1 MKLADISIKRPVF
14 ATVMVSVL
22 AVFGVWG
29 YFQLSVDMFPDVEFP
44 ICTVTAVY
52 PGADPETI
60 ESRVVDKL
68 EEAISAVSG
77 IKVLRSTS
85 MENVGLVFVQF
96 ELERKADQAVQDVR
110 DKVSAALKNLP
121 SDLEPPLVERLDIG
135 SAPVV
140 AIALAAQMPK
150 RELTAIAKDV
160 VKQRLQAIN
169 GVGSVDIVGGQE
181 REFHVWIDPQRLDSF
196 GLAPGDVAS
205 ALAAQNVEI
214 PGGRLDSGA
223 TELSIK
229 TRGQVHSAEGLGN
242 IIITAAAGAPVR
254 IRDVARVE
262 DGEQES
268 RSYATFSGQSSVT
281 LLVRKQSGSNM
292 VAVAHK
298 VKDALEKIKAQ
309 APQVSMKIASDT
321 SVFTERAIND
331 VKFDLLFG
339 AGLAILIIMF
349 FLHDWRATLI
359 SATALPVSVISTF
372 AFIQAMG
379 YTLNMMTMLALS
391 LSIGILIDD
400 AIVVIENIHRHLE
413 MGKPPLRA
421 AGEATAEIGLAV
433 MATTASIL
441 AVFVPVATMKG
452 MIGRFFV
459 QFGLT
464 VAFAVAV
471 SLFVAFTLTPML
483 SSRFLRAHTGKGA
496 VGRAIEAFLDT
507 IEHAYSRLLG
517 GALRHRVLTIL
528 AALAAFVAAIFLA
541 AIVPKEFMAIEDRG
555 QVSVKLEMPSGT
567 ALALTEG
574 TAEAIATRLR
584 GLPGVADTLVTIGGS
599 ALSEIN
605 RAEIQVNMV
614 EKKKR
619 AFSQAQLIAYAREQ
633 MAGWLGRGDIKFA
646 VEPFQMMGGGSGAF
660 RSAMVQFNVRGKDY
674 GEISKAT
681 DEIIKWM
688 SEQKVMVD
696 GKPRSPYVDLD
707 TSYRGGKPELAVNID
722 RDRAADLGV
731 PMAVIAMTLRSL
743 MADEKVSEITTGG
756 ERFDV
761 RMKLDEKFRQSAQD
775 LMALKVR
782 STSGQLVNLSNVV
795 SIVHGT
801 GPGKI
806 ERQNRQRQITVYANL
821 NGIAL
826 GEASQQIDA
835 IAKKVVPK
843 TMVTDWTGM
852 ADIMRESMG
861 YLLSALLLAV
871 IIVYL
876 VLAAQFES
884 FLHPFTIMLSLPL
897 SMVGALGAIAIT
909 HSMLNIM
916 TMIGIILLMGLVTKN
931 AILLVDYTNTLRR
944 QGVGRKEALLKA
956 GAVRLRPIL
965 MTTGAMI
972 FGMLPVALGI
982 SEGGELRAPM
992 AIAVI
997 GGLITST
1004 LLTLV
1009 VVPVAYTIIDAIAE
1023 RTLGHATVM
1032 REGEETPLQI
1042 AASHG
1047 E

>member
-29 YFQLSVDMFPDVEFP
+29 YRQLSIDMFPDVEFP
-44 ICTVTAVY
+44 ICTVTATY

-77 IKVLRSTS
+77 IKTLRSTS
-85 MENVGLVFVQF
+85 MESVGLVFVQF

-135 SAPVV
+135 AAPVV
-140 AIALAAQMPK
+140 AIALAGEMPK
-150 RELTAIAKDV
+150 RDLTDIAKNT

-169 GVGSVDIVGGQE
+169 GVGTVDIIGGQE
-181 REFHVWIDPQRLDSF
+181 REFHLWIDPQRLDSF
-196 GLAPGDVAS
+196 GLAPGDVAQ
-205 ALAAQNVEI
+205 AVAAQNVEI

-223 TELSIK
+223 LELSIK
-229 TRGQVHSAEGLGN
+229 TRGQVHSAEELGN
-242 IIITAAAGAPVR
+242 IIITAAGGSPVR

-262 DGEQES
+262 DGEQER
-268 RSYATFSGQSSVT
+268 RSYATFSGKSSVT
-281 LLVRKQSGSNM
+281 MVVRKQSGSNT
-292 VAVAHK
+292 VDVAHK
-298 VKDALEKIKAQ
+298 VKAALDKLRAQ
-309 APQVSMKIASDT
+309 YPKVEMKIASDN
-321 SVFTERAIND
+321 SLFTERAIDD

-339 AGLAILIIMF
+339 AALAIFIILF

-372 AFIQAMG
+372 AFIYFMG

-413 MGKPPLRA
+413 MGKSPMKA
-421 AGEATAEIGLAV
+421 AADATAEIGLAV

-452 MIGRFFV
+452 LIGRFFV

-483 SSRFLRAHTGKGA
+483 SSRFLRAHTGKGPIA
-496 VGRAIEAFLDT
+496 KAIEGFLDA
-507 IEHAYSRLLG
+507 IERAYSKLLTA
-517 GALRHRVLTIL
+517 ALRHRAITVLT
-528 AALAAFVAAIFLA
+528 ALAVFVGSIFLA
-541 AIVPKEFMAIEDRG
+541 AIVPKEFMPVEDRS
-555 QVSVKLEMPSGT
+555 QFVVKLEMPLGASLG
-567 ALALTEG
+567 ATE
-574 TAEAIATRLR
+574 TMAESIATKLR
-584 GLPGVADTLVTIGGS
+584 GVPGVEDTLVTIGGN
-599 ALSEIN
+599 ALAEIN
-605 RAEIQVNMV
+605 RAEIQVNLV
-614 EKKKR
+614 GKKKR
-619 AFSQAQLIAYAREQ
+619 NFSQAQMIAYTRTQ
-633 MAGWLGRGDIKFA
+633 ISSWLGRADVNVA
-646 VEPFQMMGGGSGAF
+646 VEPFNMTGASSGAI
-660 RSAMVQFNVRGKDY
+660 RNSMVQFNVRGKNY
-674 GEISKAT
+674 PEISKAT
-681 DEIIKWM
+681 DEIMK
-688 SEQKVMVD
+688 SLGEQEVVVD
-696 GKPRSPYVDLD
+696 GKKQKGYVDLD
-707 TSYRGGKPELAVNID
+707 TSYRGGKPELAINID

-731 PMAVIAMTLRSL
+731 PMAVIAMTMRSL
-743 MADEKVSEITTGG
+743 MADDKVSEMTADGQRYDI
-756 ERFDV
+756 
-761 RMKLDEKFRQSAQD
+761 RMKLDEGFRQKAQD

-782 STSGQLVNLSNVV
+782 STTGQLVNLSNVV
-795 SIVHGT
+795 SILDEA

-806 ERQNRQRQITVYANL
+806 ERQNRQRQITIFANL

-826 GEASQQIDA
+826 GQATKQVEAF
-835 IAKKVVPK
+835 AKKLVPS
-843 TMVTDWTGM
+843 TMTTDWAGQADMM
-852 ADIMRESMG
+852 AESMG

-897 SMVGALGAIAIT
+897 SMVGALGAIALT

-944 QGVGRKEALLKA
+944 QGIARREALLKA

-972 FGMLPVALGI
+972 FGMAPVALGI

-1009 VVPVAYTIIDAIAE
+1009 VIPVAYTIIDALAE
-1023 RTLGHATVM
+1023 RVLGHATVM
-1032 REGEETPLQI
+1032 REGEETPLE
-1042 AASHG
+1042 ALARHG
-1047 E
+1047 

>member
-14 ATVMVSVL
+14 ATVMAAVL
-22 AVFGVWG
+22 TVFGVWG
-29 YFQLSVDMFPDVEFP
+29 YRQLSVDMFPEVEFP
-44 ICTVTAVY
+44 ICTVTAIY

-77 IKVLRSTS
+77 IKTLRSTS

-135 SAPVV
+135 AAPVL
-140 AIALAAQMPK
+140 AIALAGDMPK
-150 RELTAIAKDV
+150 RDLTAIAKDT

-169 GVGSVDIVGGQE
+169 GVGSIDIIGGQE
-181 REFHVWIDPQRLDSF
+181 REFHVWIDPQKLDSF
-196 GLAPGDVAS
+196 GLAPGDVAQAVAS
-205 ALAAQNVEI
+205 QNVEI

-223 TELSIK
+223 LELSIK
-229 TRGQVHSAEGLGN
+229 TRGQVHTAEELGN
-242 IIITAAAGAPVR
+242 IIITAAGGAPVR

-262 DGEQES
+262 DGEQER
-268 RSYATFSGQSSVT
+268 RSYATFSGKSAVT
-281 LLVRKQSGSNM
+281 LVVRKQSGSNT
-292 VAVAHK
+292 VDVAHK
-298 VKDALEKIKAQ
+298 VKAALEKLK
-309 APQVSMKIASDT
+309 PQIPTVTMRIASDN
-321 SVFTERAIND
+321 SVFSERAIDD

-339 AGLAILIIMF
+339 AVLAILIIMF

-359 SATALPVSVISTF
+359 SATALPVSVIATF
-372 AFIQAMG
+372 AFIKVMG

-413 MGKPPLRA
+413 MGKSAMKA

-452 MIGRFFV
+452 IIGRFFV

-464 VAFAVAV
+464 VAFAVSV

-483 SSRFLRAHTGKGA
+483 SSRFLRAHTSKGPISK
-496 VGRAIEAFLDT
+496 AIEGFLDA
-507 IEHAYSRLLG
+507 IEHAYSKLLS
-517 GALRHRVLTIL
+517 AAMRHRVLTVLTAIGVF
-528 AALAAFVAAIFLA
+528 AASIFLA
-541 AIVPKEFMAIEDRG
+541 AIVPKEFMSVEDRS
-555 QVSVKLEMPSGT
+555 QFMVKLELPSGSS
-567 ALALTEG
+567 LATTE
-574 TAEAIATRLR
+574 TMAESIATKLR
-584 GLPGVADTLVTIGGS
+584 SVPGVEDTLVTIGGN
-599 ALSEIN
+599 ALAEIN
-605 RAEIQVNMV
+605 RAEIQVNLV
-614 EKKKR
+614 GKKKR
-619 AFSQAQLIAYAREQ
+619 DFSQAQMITYTRDQ
-633 MAGWLGRGDIKFA
+633 IAGWLGSGDINYA
-646 VEPFQMMGGGSGAF
+646 VEPFNMTGASSGAI
-660 RSAMVQFNVRGKDY
+660 RNSMVQFNVRGKNY
-674 GEISKAT
+674 VEISKAT
-681 DEIIKWM
+681 DEIIK
-688 SEQKVMVD
+688 SLREEEVVANGKKQKA
-696 GKPRSPYVDLD
+696 YVDLD
-707 TSYRGGKPELAVNID
+707 VSYRGGKPELAINID

-731 PMAVIAMTLRSL
+731 PMAVIAMTMRSL
-743 MADEKVSEITTGG
+743 MADDKVSDMTADGQ
-756 ERFDV
+756 RYDV
-761 RMKLDEKFRQSAQD
+761 RMKLDESFRRKAQD

-782 STSGQLVNLSNVV
+782 STTGQLINLSNVV
-795 SIVHGT
+795 SILDEA

-806 ERQNRQRQITVYANL
+806 ERQNRQRQITIFANL
-821 NGIAL
+821 SGLAL
-826 GEASQQIDA
+826 GSATKQVEDL
-835 IAKKVVPK
+835 AKKVVPS
-843 TMVTDWTGM
+843 TMTTDWAGQ
-852 ADIMRESMG
+852 ADMMKESMG

-931 AILLVDYTNTLRR
+931 AILLVDYANTLRR
-944 QGVGRKEALLKA
+944 QGLARSEALLKA

-972 FGMLPVALGI
+972 FGMMPVAIGL

-1009 VVPVAYTIIDAIAE
+1009 VVPVAYTILDSIAE

-1032 REGEETPLQI
+1032 REGEETPLE
-1042 AASHG
+1042 AAARHA
-1047 E
+1047 

>member
-1 MKLADISIKRPVF
+1 MKLADISIRRPVF
-14 ATVMVSVL
+14 ATVMASVL
-22 AVFGVWG
+22 TVFGVWG
-29 YFQLSVDMFPDVEFP
+29 YQQLSIDMYPEVEFP
-44 ICTVTAVY
+44 IVTVTAVY

-68 EEAISAVSG
+68 EEAISTVNG

-110 DKVSAALKNLP
+110 DKVSSALKNLP
-121 SDLEPPLVERLDIG
+121 TDLEPPLVERVDIG
-135 SAPVV
+135 AAPIM
-140 AIALAAQMPK
+140 AIALAGDMRK
-150 RELTAIAKDV
+150 RDLTDIAKNT

-169 GVGSVDIVGGQE
+169 GVGGIDIVGGQE
-181 REFHVWIDPQRLDSF
+181 REFHVWIDPRQLDAY
-196 GLAPGDVAS
+196 GLAPADVAQ

-214 PGGRLDSGA
+214 PGGRLDAGPL
-223 TELSIK
+223 ELSIK
-229 TRGQVHSAEGLGN
+229 TRGQVHSAAELQD
-242 IIITAAAGAPVR
+242 IIITAAGGSPVR

-268 RSYATFSGQSSVT
+268 RSYATFSGKSSVT
-281 LLVRKQSGSNM
+281 LLVRKQSGSN
-292 VAVAHK
+292 VVEVAHK
-298 VKDALEKIKAQ
+298 VKAALEKLKV
-309 APQVSMKIASDT
+309 QVPTVTMRVASDS
-321 SVFTERAIND
+321 SVFTERAISD

-339 AGLAILIIMF
+339 AALAILIILF

-359 SATALPVSVISTF
+359 SATALPVSVIATF
-372 AFIQAMG
+372 AFIHAMG
-379 YTLNMMTMLALS
+379 FTLNMMTMLALS

-413 MGKPPLRA
+413 MGKSPMKA

-464 VAFAVAV
+464 VAFAVSV

-483 SSRFLRAHTGKGA
+483 SSRFLRTHTGKGRI
-496 VGRAIEAFLDT
+496 GLAIEGFLDAV
-507 IEHAYSRLLG
+507 EHAYSKLLAA
-517 GALRHRVLTIL
+517 ALRHRVLTVLFAVLVFL
-528 AALAAFVAAIFLA
+528 ASLVLA
-541 AIVPKEFMAIEDRG
+541 AIVPKEFMPIEDRG
-555 QVSVKLEMPSGT
+555 QFAVKLELPSGT
-567 ALALTEG
+567 ALGVTEK
-574 TAEAIATRLR
+574 TAEDISTKLR
-584 GLPGVADTLVTIGGS
+584 ALPGVQDTLVTIGGS
-599 ALSEIN
+599 TLSEIN
-605 RAEIQVNMV
+605 RAEIQVNLV
-614 EKKKR
+614 SKKKR
-619 AFSQAQLIAYAREQ
+619 AFSQAHIIAYTRDLVP
-633 MAGWLGRGDIKFA
+633 GWLGRGDVKFA
-646 VEPFQMMGGGSGAF
+646 VEPYQMVGGGNSAF
-660 RSAMVQFNVRGKDY
+660 RSAVIQFNVRGKDY
-674 GEISKAT
+674 AEISKAT
-681 DEIIKWM
+681 DKIIDWM
-688 SEQKVMVD
+688 KTQK
-696 GKPRSPYVDLD
+696 GYVDLD
-707 TSYRGGKPELAVNID
+707 VSYRGGKPELVVDID

-731 PMAVIAMTLRSL
+731 PMATIAMTMRSL
-743 MADEKVSEITTGG
+743 MADDKVSELTSQG
-756 ERFDV
+756 ERYDV
-761 RMKLDEKFRQSAQD
+761 RMKLDEKFRRNARD

-782 STSGQLVNLSNVV
+782 SNSGQLVDLSNVAT
-795 SIVHGT
+795 IVRGT
-801 GPGKI
+801 GPAKI

-821 NGIAL
+821 NGIPL
-826 GEASQQIDA
+826 GDATKQIEA
-835 IAKKVVPK
+835 IAKKVVPP
-843 TMVTDWTGM
+843 TMTTDWTGM

-861 YLLSALLLAV
+861 YLLSALLLAI

-897 SMVGALGAIAIT
+897 SMVGALGAIALT

-944 QGVGRKEALLKA
+944 KGIPRLDALLKA

-965 MTTGAMI
+965 MTTGAMV
-972 FGMLPVALGI
+972 FGMAPIALGI

-1009 VVPVAYTIIDAIAE
+1009 VVPVAYTLIDSIAE
-1023 RTLGHATVM
+1023 RTLGHVTVM
-1032 REGEETPLQI
+1032 REGEETPLE
-1042 AASHG
+1042 ALAKHG
-1047 E
+1047 

>member
-29 YFQLSVDMFPDVEFP
+29 YKQLSIDMFPDVEFP
-44 ICTVTAVY
+44 ICTVTATY

-77 IKVLRSTS
+77 IKTLRSTS
-85 MENVGLVFVQF
+85 MESVGLVFVQF

-110 DKVSAALKNLP
+110 DKVSGALKNLP

-135 SAPVV
+135 AAPVV
-140 AIALAAQMPK
+140 SIALAGNIPK
-150 RELTAIAKDV
+150 RDLTDIAKNTI
-160 VKQRLQAIN
+160 KQRLQAIN
-169 GVGSVDIVGGQE
+169 GVGTIDIVGGQE

-196 GLAPGDVAS
+196 GLAPGDVAQ
-205 ALAAQNVEI
+205 AVAAQNVEI

-223 TELSIK
+223 LEFSIK
-229 TRGQVHSAEGLGN
+229 TRGQVHTGEELGN
-242 IIITAAAGAPVR
+242 IIITASGGSPVR

-262 DGEQES
+262 DGEQER
-268 RSYATFSGQSSVT
+268 RSYATFSGKSSVT
-281 LLVRKQSGSNM
+281 MVVRKQSGSNT
-292 VAVAHK
+292 VDVAHK
-298 VKDALEKIKAQ
+298 VKAAIEKLKPQ
-309 APQVSMKIASDT
+309 FPQVTMQIASDN
-321 SVFTERAIND
+321 SVFTERAIDD

-339 AGLAILIIMF
+339 AALAILIIMF

-372 AFIQAMG
+372 AFIYFMG

-413 MGKPPLRA
+413 MGKSPMKA

-483 SSRFLRAHTGKGA
+483 SSRFLRAHATKGPIGK
-496 VGRAIEAFLDT
+496 AIEGFLDA
-507 IEHAYSRLLG
+507 IEHAYSRLLS
-517 GALRHRVLTIL
+517 GALRHRFLTVLVAIGVFVASIYL
-528 AALAAFVAAIFLA
+528 AAK
-541 AIVPKEFMAIEDRG
+541 VPKEFMAVEDRG
-555 QVSVKLEMPSGT
+555 QFMVKLEMPSGSSLG
-567 ALALTEG
+567 ATE
-574 TAEAIATRLR
+574 TMAESVATKLR
-584 GLPGVADTLVTIGGS
+584 GVPGVADTLVTIGGS
-599 ALSEIN
+599 ALAEVN
-605 RAEIQVNMV
+605 RAEIQVNLV
-614 EKKKR
+614 AKKKR
-619 AFSQAQLIAYAREQ
+619 SFSQAEMINYTRNQISA
-633 MAGWLGRGDIKFA
+633 WLGRPEINVA
-646 VEPFQMMGGGSGAF
+646 VEPFNMTGASSGAI
-660 RSAMVQFNVRGKDY
+660 RNSMVQFNVRGKYYAD
-674 GEISKAT
+674 ISKAT
-681 DEIIKWM
+681 DEIIK
-688 SEQKVMVD
+688 SLQAEEVVVDTKKQKA
-696 GKPRSPYVDLD
+696 YVDLD

-743 MADEKVSEITTGG
+743 MADDKVSEMTADGQRYDI
-756 ERFDV
+756 
-761 RMKLDEKFRQSAQD
+761 RMKLDEKFRQNARD

-782 STSGQLVNLSNVV
+782 ATTGQLVDLSNVV
-795 SIVHGT
+795 SIVDGD

-806 ERQNRQRQITVYANL
+806 ERQNRQRQITVFANL
-821 NGIAL
+821 SGIAL
-826 GEASQQIDA
+826 GAATQQVES
-835 IAKKVVPK
+835 IAKKVVPS
-843 TMVTDWTGM
+843 TMTTDWAGQ

-884 FLHPFTIMLSLPL
+884 FLHPLTIMLSLPL
-897 SMVGALGAIAIT
+897 SMVGALGAIALT

-931 AILLVDYTNTLRR
+931 AILLVDYANTLRR
-944 QGVGRKEALLKA
+944 RGIARKEALLKA

-965 MTTGAMI
+965 MTTGAMV
-972 FGMLPVALGI
+972 FGMAPVALGI

-1009 VVPVAYTIIDAIAE
+1009 IVPVAYTIIDAIAE
-1023 RTLGHATVM
+1023 RTLGHVTVM
-1032 REGEETPLQI
+1032 KEGEETPLQ
-1042 AASHG
+1042 AAATHG
-1047 E
+1047 

>member
-29 YFQLSVDMFPDVEFP
+29 YRQLSIDMFPEVEFP

-77 IKVLRSTS
+77 IKTLRSTS

-121 SDLEPPLVERLDIG
+121 SDLEPPLIERLDIG
-135 SAPVV
+135 AAPVI
-140 AIALAAQMPK
+140 AIALAGDMPK
-150 RELTAIAKDV
+150 RDLTDIAKNS

-169 GVGSVDIVGGQE
+169 GVGTIDIIGGQE
-181 REFHVWIDPQRLDSF
+181 REFHIWIDPQRLDSF
-196 GLAPGDVAS
+196 GLAPGDVAQAVAS
-205 ALAAQNVEI
+205 QNVEI

-223 TELSIK
+223 LELSIK
-229 TRGQVHSAEGLGN
+229 TRGQVHNAEELGN
-242 IIITAAAGAPVR
+242 IIITAAGGAPVR

-262 DGEQES
+262 DGEQER
-268 RSYATFSGQSSVT
+268 RSYATFSGKSSVT
-281 LLVRKQSGSNM
+281 MVVRKQSGSNT
-292 VAVAHK
+292 VDVAHK
-298 VKDALEKIKAQ
+298 VKAALEKLR
-309 APQVSMKIASDT
+309 PQFPKVTMRIASDN
-321 SVFTERAIND
+321 SVFTERAIDD

-339 AGLAILIIMF
+339 ALLAILIIMF

-372 AFIQAMG
+372 AFIYFMG

-413 MGKPPLRA
+413 MGKSPMKA
-421 AGEATAEIGLAV
+421 ATEATAEIGLAV

-452 MIGRFFV
+452 IIGRFFV

-464 VAFAVAV
+464 VAFAVSV

-483 SSRFLRAHTGKGA
+483 SSRFLRAHSGKGPI
-496 VGRAIEAFLDT
+496 GKAIEGFLDA
-507 IEHAYSRLLG
+507 IERAYSKLLSA
-517 GALRHRVLTIL
+517 ALRHRVLTVLSAIAVFVVSIYL
-528 AALAAFVAAIFLA
+528 AT
-541 AIVPKEFMAIEDRG
+541 IVPKEFMAVEDRG
-555 QVSVKLEMPSGT
+555 QFLVKLEMPTGASLG
-567 ALALTEG
+567 ATE
-574 TAEAIATRLR
+574 TMAESVATNLR
-584 GLPGVADTLVTIGGS
+584 GVPGVEDTLLTIGGS
-599 ALSEIN
+599 ALAEIN
-605 RAEIQVNMV
+605 RAEIQVNLV
-614 EKKKR
+614 GKKKR
-619 AFSQAQLIAYAREQ
+619 GFSQAQMIDYTRKQ
-633 MAGWLGRGDIKFA
+633 IPGWLGRADVNFA
-646 VEPFQMMGGGSGAF
+646 VEPFNMTGASGGAF
-660 RSAMVQFNVRGKDY
+660 RNSMVQFNVRGRNY
-674 GEISKAT
+674 AEISKAT
-681 DEIIKWM
+681 DEILKTLGNQ
-688 SEQKVMVD
+688 EALVD
-696 GKPRSPYVDLD
+696 GKKQKAYVDLD
-707 TSYRGGKPELAVNID
+707 VSYRGGKPELAINID

-731 PMAVIAMTLRSL
+731 PMAVIAMTMRSL
-743 MADEKVSEITTGG
+743 MADDKVSEMTADGQRYDI
-756 ERFDV
+756 
-761 RMKLDEKFRQSAQD
+761 RMKLDESFRQKAQD

-782 STSGQLVNLSNVV
+782 STTGQLVNLSNVV
-795 SIVHGT
+795 SIVNEA

-806 ERQNRQRQITVYANL
+806 DRQNRQRQITVFANL
-821 NGIAL
+821 SGIAL
-826 GEASQQIDA
+826 GEATTQVETL
-835 IAKKVVPK
+835 AKKIVPT
-843 TMVTDWTGM
+843 TMTTDWAGQ

-861 YLLSALLLAV
+861 YLISALLLAI

-897 SMVGALGAIAIT
+897 SMVGALGAIALT

-931 AILLVDYTNTLRR
+931 AILLVDYANTLRR
-944 QGVGRKEALLKA
+944 KGIPRKDALLKA

-972 FGMLPVALGI
+972 FGMAPVALGL

-1009 VVPVAYTIIDAIAE
+1009 IVPVAYTIIDAVAE

-1032 REGEETPLQI
+1032 REGEETPLE
-1042 AASHG
+1042 AAAKHA
-1047 E
+1047 

>member
-29 YFQLSVDMFPDVEFP
+29 YRQLSIDMFPEVEFP

-77 IKVLRSTS
+77 IKTLRSTS

-121 SDLEPPLVERLDIG
+121 SDLEPPLIERLDIG
-135 SAPVV
+135 AAPVI
-140 AIALAAQMPK
+140 AIALAGDMPK
-150 RELTAIAKDV
+150 RDLTDIAKNS

-169 GVGSVDIVGGQE
+169 GVGTIDIIGGQE

-196 GLAPGDVAS
+196 GLAPGDVAQAVAS
-205 ALAAQNVEI
+205 QNVEI

-223 TELSIK
+223 LELSIK
-229 TRGQVHSAEGLGN
+229 TRGQVHSAEELGN
-242 IIITAAAGAPVR
+242 IIITAAGGAPVR

-262 DGEQES
+262 DGEQER
-268 RSYATFSGQSSVT
+268 RSYATFSGKSSVT
-281 LLVRKQSGSNM
+281 MVVRKQSGSNT
-292 VAVAHK
+292 VDVAHK
-298 VKDALEKIKAQ
+298 VKAALEKLKVQ
-309 APQVSMKIASDT
+309 FPKVEMKIASDN
-321 SVFTERAIND
+321 SVFTERAIDD

-339 AGLAILIIMF
+339 ALLAILIIMF

-372 AFIQAMG
+372 AFIHAMG

-413 MGKPPLRA
+413 MGKSPMKA

-452 MIGRFFV
+452 VIGRFFV

-464 VAFAVAV
+464 VSFAVAV

-483 SSRFLRAHTGKGA
+483 SSRFLRSHASKGPIGK
-496 VGRAIEAFLDT
+496 AIEGFLDA
-507 IEHAYSRLLG
+507 IERTYTKLLSA
-517 GALRHRVLTIL
+517 ALRHRVLTVFSAI
-528 AALAAFVAAIFLA
+528 AVFVASIFLA
-541 AIVPKEFMAIEDRG
+541 AIVPKEFMAVEDRG
-555 QVSVKLEMPSGT
+555 QFLVKLEMPTGASLG
-567 ALALTEG
+567 ATE
-574 TAEAIATRLR
+574 TMAESVATKLR
-584 GLPGVADTLVTIGGS
+584 AVPGVEDTLLTIGGS
-599 ALSEIN
+599 ALAEIN
-605 RAEIQVNMV
+605 RAEIQVNLV
-614 EKKKR
+614 GKKKR
-619 AFSQAQLIAYAREQ
+619 TFSQAEMIDYTRKQIP
-633 MAGWLGRGDIKFA
+633 GWLGRTDVNYA
-646 VEPFQMMGGGSGAF
+646 VEPFNMTGASGGAF
-660 RSAMVQFNVRGKDY
+660 RNSMVQFNVRGKNY
-674 GEISKAT
+674 AEISKAT
-681 DEIIKWM
+681 DEILK
-688 SEQKVMVD
+688 SLGDQEVLVD
-696 GKPRSPYVDLD
+696 GKKQKAYVDLD
-707 TSYRGGKPELAVNID
+707 VSYRGGKPELAINID

-731 PMAVIAMTLRSL
+731 PMAAIAMTMRSL
-743 MADEKVSEITTGG
+743 MADDKVSEMTADGQRYDI
-756 ERFDV
+756 
-761 RMKLDEKFRQSAQD
+761 RMKLDESFRQKAQD

-782 STSGQLVNLSNVV
+782 ATTGQLVDLSNVV
-795 SIVHGT
+795 SIVNEA

-806 ERQNRQRQITVYANL
+806 DRQNRQRQITVFANL
-821 NGIAL
+821 SGIAL
-826 GEASQQIDA
+826 GEATKQVETL
-835 IAKKVVPK
+835 AKKIVPS
-843 TMVTDWTGM
+843 TMTTDWAGQ

-861 YLLSALLLAV
+861 YLLSALLLAI

-897 SMVGALGAIAIT
+897 SMVGALGAIALT

-931 AILLVDYTNTLRR
+931 AILLVDYANTLRR
-944 QGVGRKEALLKA
+944 QGIPRLDALLKA

-972 FGMLPVALGI
+972 FGMAPVALGL

-1009 VVPVAYTIIDAIAE
+1009 IVPVAYTIIDAIAE
-1023 RTLGHATVM
+1023 RTIGHATVM
-1032 REGEETPLQI
+1032 REGEETPLE
-1042 AASHG
+1042 AAAKHA
-1047 E
+1047 

>member
-29 YFQLSVDMFPDVEFP
+29 YRQLSIDMFPDVEFP
-44 ICTVTAVY
+44 ICTVTATY

-77 IKVLRSTS
+77 IKTLRSTS
-85 MENVGLVFVQF
+85 MESVGLVFVQF

-135 SAPVV
+135 AAPVV
-140 AIALAAQMPK
+140 AIALAGDMPK
-150 RELTAIAKDV
+150 RDLTDIAKNT

-169 GVGSVDIVGGQE
+169 GVGTVDIIGGQE

-196 GLAPGDVAS
+196 GLAPGDVAQ
-205 ALAAQNVEI
+205 AVAAQNVEI

-223 TELSIK
+223 LELSIK
-229 TRGQVHSAEGLGN
+229 TRGQVHSAEELGN
-242 IIITAAAGAPVR
+242 IIITAAGGAPVR

-262 DGEQES
+262 DGEQER
-268 RSYATFSGQSSVT
+268 RSYATFSGKSSVT
-281 LLVRKQSGSNM
+281 MVVRKQSGSNT
-292 VAVAHK
+292 VDVAHK
-298 VKDALEKIKAQ
+298 VKTALTKLRAQ
-309 APQVSMKIASDT
+309 YPNVEMKIASDN
-321 SVFTERAIND
+321 SLFTERAIDD

-339 AGLAILIIMF
+339 ALLAILIIMF

-372 AFIQAMG
+372 AFIYFMG

-400 AIVVIENIHRHLE
+400 AIVVIENIHRHLA
-413 MGKPPLRA
+413 MGKSPMKA
-421 AGEATAEIGLAV
+421 AAEATSEIGLAV
-433 MATTASIL
+433 IATTASIL

-452 MIGRFFV
+452 IIGRFFV

-464 VAFAVAV
+464 VAFAVTV

-483 SSRFLRAHTGKGA
+483 SSRFLRSHTGKGPI
-496 VGRAIEAFLDT
+496 GKAIERFLDA
-507 IEHAYSRLLG
+507 IEHAYTRLLS
-517 GALRHRVLTIL
+517 GALHHRVLTVLSLIPVIVFS
-528 AALAAFVAAIFLA
+528 AYSFM
-541 AIVPKEFMAIEDRG
+541 IVPKGFMATEDRS
-555 QVSVKLEMPSGT
+555 QYLVKLEMPTGASLG
-567 ALALTEG
+567 ATE
-574 TAEAIATRLR
+574 TMAESIATKLR
-584 GLPGVADTLVTIGGS
+584 AVPGVEDTLVTIGGS
-599 ALSEIN
+599 ALAEIN
-605 RAEIQVNMV
+605 RAEIQVNLV
-614 EKKKR
+614 GKKKR
-619 AFSQAQLIAYAREQ
+619 AFSQEQ
-633 MAGWLGRGDIKFA
+633 MIDYTRNQIPGWLGRDDVNCA
-646 VEPFQMMGGGSGAF
+646 VEPFNMTGASGGAIRNS
-660 RSAMVQFNVRGKDY
+660 MVQFNVRGKNY
-674 GEISKAT
+674 AEISKAT
-681 DEIIKWM
+681 DEIIQ
-688 SEQKVMVD
+688 SLREQEVMVD
-696 GKPRSPYVDLD
+696 GKKQKSYVDLD
-707 TSYRGGKPELAVNID
+707 TSYRGGKPELAINID

-731 PMAVIAMTLRSL
+731 PMAVIAMTMRSL
-743 MADEKVSEITTGG
+743 MADDKVSEMTADGQRYDI
-756 ERFDV
+756 
-761 RMKLDEKFRQSAQD
+761 RMKLDENFRHNAQD
-775 LMALKVR
+775 LMALKLR
-782 STSGQLVNLSNVV
+782 STTGQLVSLSNVV
-795 SIVHGT
+795 SIVNEA

-806 ERQNRQRQITVYANL
+806 ERQNRQRQITVFANL
-821 NGIAL
+821 SGIAL
-826 GEASQQIDA
+826 GAATKQVESL
-835 IAKKVVPK
+835 AKKVVPSSM
-843 TMVTDWTGM
+843 TTDWAGQ
-852 ADIMRESMG
+852 ADIMVESFG
-861 YLLSALLLAV
+861 YLISALLLAV

-884 FLHPFTIMLSLPL
+884 FLHPFTIMMSLPL
-897 SMVGALGAIAIT
+897 SMVGALGAIVLA
-909 HSMLNIM
+909 HSVLNIM
-916 TMIGIILLMGLVTKN
+916 TAIGIILLMGLVTKN

-944 QGVGRKEALLKA
+944 QGLSRLDALLKA

-972 FGMLPVALGI
+972 FGMAPVALGV

-1009 VVPVAYTIIDAIAE
+1009 VVPVAYTILDSIAE

-1032 REGEETPLQI
+1032 REGEETPLEV
-1042 AASHG
+1042 AARHA
-1047 E
+1047 

>member
-29 YFQLSVDMFPDVEFP
+29 YQKLSVDMFPDVEFP

-77 IKVLRSTS
+77 IKTLRSTS
-85 MENVGLVFVQF
+85 MESVGLVFVQF

-135 SAPVV
+135 AAPVI
-140 AIALAAQMPK
+140 AIALAGDMPK
-150 RELTAIAKDV
+150 RDLTDIAKNT

-169 GVGSVDIVGGQE
+169 GVGTVDIIGGQE

-196 GLAPGDVAS
+196 GLAPGDVAQAVAS
-205 ALAAQNVEI
+205 QNVEI

-223 TELSIK
+223 LELSIK
-229 TRGQVHSAEGLGN
+229 TRGQVHSAEELGN
-242 IIITAAAGAPVR
+242 IIITAAGGAPVR

-262 DGEQES
+262 DGEQER
-268 RSYATFSGQSSVT
+268 RSYATFSGKSSVT
-281 LLVRKQSGSNM
+281 MVVRKQSGSNT
-292 VAVAHK
+292 VDVAHK
-298 VKDALEKIKAQ
+298 VKAALVKLRAQ
-309 APQVSMKIASDT
+309 YPKVEMKIASDN
-321 SVFTERAIND
+321 SLFTERAIDD

-339 AGLAILIIMF
+339 ALLAILIIMF

-372 AFIQAMG
+372 AFIYFMG

-413 MGKPPLRA
+413 MGKSPMKA

-452 MIGRFFV
+452 LIGRFFV

-483 SSRFLRAHTGKGA
+483 SSRFLRAHTGKGPI
-496 VGRAIEAFLDT
+496 GKAIEGFLDA
-507 IEHAYSRLLG
+507 IEHAYTKLLSA
-517 GALRHRVLTIL
+517 ALRHRVLTVLTAIVV
-528 AALAAFVAAIFLA
+528 FVGSIFLA
-541 AIVPKEFMAIEDRG
+541 AIVPKEFMSVEDRS
-555 QVSVKLEMPSGT
+555 QFLVKLEMPSGSSLG
-567 ALALTEG
+567 ATE
-574 TAEAIATRLR
+574 TMSESIATKLR
-584 GLPGVADTLVTIGGS
+584 AVPGVQDTLVTIGGS
-599 ALSEIN
+599 ALAEIN
-605 RAEIQVNMV
+605 RAEIQVNLV
-614 EKKKR
+614 GKKKR
-619 AFSQAQLIAYAREQ
+619 NFSQAKMIDYTRNKIRE
-633 MAGWLGRGDIKFA
+633 WLGRADVNYA
-646 VEPFQMMGGGSGAF
+646 VEPFNMTGASSGAF
-660 RSAMVQFNVRGKDY
+660 RNSMVQFNVRGKKY
-674 GEISKAT
+674 EEISKAT
-681 DEIIKWM
+681 DEIIK
-688 SEQKVMVD
+688 SLGEQKVVVD
-696 GKPRSPYVDLD
+696 GKTQAGYVDLD
-707 TSYRGGKPELAVNID
+707 TSYRGGKPELAINID

-731 PMAVIAMTLRSL
+731 PMAVIAMTMRSL
-743 MADEKVSEITTGG
+743 MADDKVSEMTADGQRYDI
-756 ERFDV
+756 
-761 RMKLDEKFRQSAQD
+761 RMKLDESFRKKAQD

-782 STSGQLVNLSNVV
+782 STTGQLVNLSNVV
-795 SIVHGT
+795 SIVDEA

-806 ERQNRQRQITVYANL
+806 ERQNRQRQITIFANL
-821 NGIAL
+821 SGIAL
-826 GEASQQIDA
+826 GEATQQVETL
-835 IAKKVVPK
+835 AKKVVPSSM
-843 TMVTDWTGM
+843 TTDWAGQ
-852 ADIMRESMG
+852 ADMMKESMG

-897 SMVGALGAIAIT
+897 SMVGALGAIALT

-931 AILLVDYTNTLRR
+931 AILLVDYANTLRR
-944 QGVGRKEALLKA
+944 SGMSRKDALLKA

-972 FGMLPVALGI
+972 FGMGPVALGL

-1009 VVPVAYTIIDAIAE
+1009 IVPVAYTILDAIAE

-1032 REGEETPLQI
+1032 RQGEETPLE
-1042 AASHG
+1042 AAAKHA
-1047 E
+1047 

>member
-29 YFQLSVDMFPDVEFP
+29 YQQLSVDMFPDVEFP
-44 ICTVTAVY
+44 IVTVTAVY

-68 EEAISAVSG
+68 EEAISAVNG

-110 DKVSAALKNLP
+110 DKVSGALKNLP
-121 SDLEPPLVERLDIG
+121 TDLEPPLVERLDIG
-135 SAPVV
+135 AAPVLI
-140 AIALAAQMPK
+140 IALAGDMPK
-150 RELTAIAKDV
+150 RDLTAVAKDV

-169 GVGSVDIVGGQE
+169 GVGNVDIIGGQE

-196 GLAPGDVAS
+196 GLAPGDVAQ

-214 PGGRLDSGA
+214 PGGRLDTA
-223 TELSIK
+223 THELSIK
-229 TRGQVHSAEGLGN
+229 TRGQVHDAKGLED

-262 DGEQES
+262 DGAQEE
-268 RSYATFSGQSSVT
+268 RSYATFNGKSSVS

-292 VAVAHK
+292 VEVAHK
-298 VKDALEKIKAQ
+298 VKKALDKLR
-309 APQVSMKIASDT
+309 PQVPDVTMRIAADN

-339 AGLAILIIMF
+339 AALAILIILF

-372 AFIQAMG
+372 AFIHFMG

-413 MGKPPLRA
+413 MGKSPMQA

-483 SSRFLRAHTGKGA
+483 SSRFLRAQSGKGRI
-496 VGRAIEAFLDT
+496 GKAIEGFLDVV
-507 IEHAYSRLLG
+507 EHTYSKLLAA
-517 GALRHRVLTIL
+517 ALRHRALTV
-528 AALAAFVAAIFLA
+528 FVAFAVFVASIFLA
-541 AIVPKEFMAIEDRG
+541 AIVPKEFMSIEDRG
-555 QVSVKLEMPSGT
+555 QFSVKLEMPTGSSLGV
-567 ALALTEG
+567 TE
-574 TAEAIATRLR
+574 TMAESVATRLR
-584 GLPGVADTLVTIGGS
+584 GVPGVEETLVTIGGS
-599 ALSEIN
+599 AVAEIN
-605 RAEIQVNMV
+605 RAEIQGNLVG
-614 EKKKR
+614 KKER
-619 AFSQAQLIAYAREQ
+619 AFSQAQIIAYVRDQ
-633 MAGWLGRGDIKFA
+633 MPGWLGRDDVKFA
-646 VEPFQMMGGGSGAF
+646 VEPYQTMGGGSSAF
-660 RSAMVQFNVRGKDY
+660 RSAIVQFNVRGKDY
-674 GEISKAT
+674 TEISKAT
-681 DEIIKWM
+681 DEIIRELKT
-688 SEQKVMVD
+688 QK
-696 GKPRSPYVDLD
+696 GYVDLD
-707 TSYRGGKPELAVNID
+707 VSYRGGKPELAINID

-731 PMAVIAMTLRSL
+731 PMAVIAMTVRSL
-743 MADEKVSEITTGG
+743 MADDKVSELTSEGQ
-756 ERFDV
+756 RYDV
-761 RMKLDEKFRQSAQD
+761 RMKLDENFRQNAQD
-775 LMALKVR
+775 LLALKVR
-782 STSGQLVNLSNVV
+782 STTGQLVNLSNVV
-795 SIVHGT
+795 SIVPGT

-826 GEASQQIDA
+826 GEASKHIEA
-835 IAKKVVPK
+835 IAKKVVPA
-843 TMVTDWTGM
+843 TMTTDWTGM

-861 YLLSALLLAV
+861 YLLQALLLAV

-897 SMVGALGAIAIT
+897 SMVGALGAIALT

-944 QGVGRKEALLKA
+944 KGIERREALLKA

-972 FGMLPVALGI
+972 FGMMPVALGV
-982 SEGGELRAPM
+982 SEGGEIRAPM

-1032 REGEETPLQI
+1032 REGQETPLQV
-1042 AASHG
+1042 AAKHG
-1047 E
+1047 A

>member
-29 YFQLSVDMFPDVEFP
+29 YRQLSVDMFPDVEFP
-44 ICTVTAVY
+44 ICTVTATY

-77 IKVLRSTS
+77 IKTLRSTS
-85 MENVGLVFVQF
+85 MESVGLVFVQF

-135 SAPVV
+135 AAPVI
-140 AIALAAQMPK
+140 AIALASDMPK
-150 RELTAIAKDV
+150 RDLTDIAKNT

-169 GVGSVDIVGGQE
+169 GVGSIDIIGGQE
-181 REFHVWIDPQRLDSF
+181 REFHIWIDPQRLDAFS
-196 GLAPGDVAS
+196 LAPGDVTQAVAS
-205 ALAAQNVEI
+205 QNVEI

-223 TELSIK
+223 LELSIK
-229 TRGQVHSAEGLGN
+229 TRGQVHSAEELGN
-242 IIITAAAGAPVR
+242 IIITAAGGAPVR

-262 DGEQES
+262 DGEQER
-268 RSYATFSGQSSVT
+268 RSYATFSGKSSVT
-281 LLVRKQSGSNM
+281 MIVRKQSGSNT
-292 VAVAHK
+292 VDVAHK
-298 VKDALEKIKAQ
+298 VKVALEKLK
-309 APQVSMKIASDT
+309 PQFPNVTMRIASDN
-321 SVFTERAIND
+321 SVFTERAIDD

-339 AGLAILIIMF
+339 AALAILIIMF

-372 AFIQAMG
+372 AFIYFMG
-379 YTLNMMTMLALS
+379 FTLNMMTMLALS

-413 MGKPPLRA
+413 MGKSPMKA
-421 AGEATAEIGLAV
+421 AAEATAEIGLAV

-483 SSRFLRAHTGKGA
+483 SSRFLRTHTGKGPI
-496 VGRAIEAFLDT
+496 GKAIEGFLDAV
-507 IEHAYSRLLG
+507 EHTYSRLLSA
-517 GALRHRVLTIL
+517 ALHHRVLTVLTAI
-528 AALAAFVAAIFLA
+528 AVFVASIFLA
-541 AIVPKEFMAIEDRG
+541 AIVPKEFMPVEDRG
-555 QVSVKLEMPSGT
+555 QFMVKLEMPSGSS
-567 ALALTEG
+567 LAATE
-574 TAEAIATRLR
+574 TMAESISTKLR
-584 GLPGVADTLVTIGGS
+584 AVPGVEDTLVTIGGS
-599 ALSEIN
+599 ALAEIN
-605 RAEIQVNMV
+605 RAEIQVNLV
-614 EKKKR
+614 SKKKR
-619 AFSQAQLIAYAREQ
+619 NFSQAQMIDYARDQ
-633 MAGWLGRGDIKFA
+633 IPAWLGRNDVNCA
-646 VEPFQMMGGGSGAF
+646 VEPFNMTGASSGAI
-660 RSAMVQFNVRGKDY
+660 RNSMVQFNVRGKNY
-674 GEISKAT
+674 AEISKAT
-681 DEIIKWM
+681 DEILK
-688 SEQKVMVD
+688 SLREQEVLVG
-696 GKPRSPYVDLD
+696 GKKQKGYVDLD
-707 TSYRGGKPELAVNID
+707 TSYRGGKPELAINID

-731 PMAVIAMTLRSL
+731 PMAVIAMTMRSL
-743 MADEKVSEITTGG
+743 MADDKVSEMTADGQRYDI
-756 ERFDV
+756 
-761 RMKLDEKFRQSAQD
+761 RMKLDESFRQKAQD

-782 STSGQLVNLSNVV
+782 STTGQLVNLSNVV
-795 SIVHGT
+795 SIVNEA

-806 ERQNRQRQITVYANL
+806 ERQNRQRQITVFANL
-821 NGIAL
+821 SGIAL
-826 GEASQQIDA
+826 GEATQQVEA
-835 IAKKVVPK
+835 LAKKVVPSNM
-843 TMVTDWTGM
+843 TTDWAGQ
-852 ADIMRESMG
+852 ADIMKESMG
-861 YLLSALLLAV
+861 YLLSALLLAI

-897 SMVGALGAIAIT
+897 SMVGALGAIALAR
-909 HSMLNIM
+909 SMINIM

-944 QGVGRKEALLKA
+944 KGITRRDALLKA

-972 FGMLPVALGI
+972 FGMAPVALGI

-1032 REGEETPLQI
+1032 REGEETPLE
-1042 AASHG
+1042 AVAKHG
-1047 E
+1047 